1 MIWSTEIA
9 VKLGV
14 FKQFPRDGIVQQS
27 NVFVIYYFNT
37 IPYLKR
43 NLLEQEEESRLQME
57 IALLMEKLEQ
67 VSAPALG
74 AMSR

>member
-1 MIWSTEIA
+1 M
-9 VKLGV
+9 KLGV

-27 NVFVIYYFNT
+27 NLFVIYYFNT

>member
-1 MIWSTEIA
+1 M
-9 VKLGV
+9 KLGV